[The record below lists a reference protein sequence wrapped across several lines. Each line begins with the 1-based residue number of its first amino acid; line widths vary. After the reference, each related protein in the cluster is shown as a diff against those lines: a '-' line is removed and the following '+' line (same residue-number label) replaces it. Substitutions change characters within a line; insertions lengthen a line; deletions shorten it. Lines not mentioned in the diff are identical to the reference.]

1 MKNRLRQH
9 PEFAN
14 VWIDTFG
21 VARPE
26 WAIKH
31 PLLQQY
37 FDTEWGRPIYDEQGL
52 FERLSLEGFQ
62 AGLSWLTALKKRPA
76 FRSAFANFDPDIVS
90 QFSENDIDELMKNA
104 GIVRNA
110 QKIRAV
116 IHNAQATVALRSSG
130 GLSQLIWSYQTTQP
144 LALDSAGNPPTQTAD
159 SAALAKKLKHRGFRF
174 VGATTVFAMLEAIGV
189 VNTFPFRKPHNL
201 PMYFRGD

>member
-1 MKNRLRQH
+1 MVAMGSTAVALRPRATYWRWSEVKNRMRQH

-14 VWIDTFG
+14 VWIDTYV
-21 VARPE
+21 VARTE

-37 FDTEWGRPIYDEQGL
+37 CDTEWGRPIYDEQGL

-62 AGLSWLTALKKRPA
+62 AGLSWLTVLKKRPA

-104 GIVRNA
+104 GIVR
-110 QKIRAV
+110 
-116 IHNAQATVALRSSG
+116 
-130 GLSQLIWSYQTTQP
+130 
-144 LALDSAGNPPTQTAD
+144 
-159 SAALAKKLKHRGFRF
+159 
-174 VGATTVFAMLEAIGV
+174 
-189 VNTFPFRKPHNL
+189 
-201 PMYFRGD
+201 

>member
-1 MKNRLRQH
+1 
-9 PEFAN
+9 
-14 VWIDTFG
+14 
-21 VARPE
+21 ARPE

-37 FDTEWGRPIYDEQGL
+37 FDTEWGRPVYDEQGL

-104 GIVRNA
+104 GIVSVA

-116 IHNAQATVALRSSG
+116 IHYDQSTVALVSSG
-130 GLSQLIWSYQTTQP
+130 GLSQLIWSYHTTQP
-144 LALDSAGNPPTQTAD
+144 LALDSAGNPPTQSAD
-159 SAALAKKLKHRGFRF
+159 SAALAKKLKHR
-174 VGATTVFAMLEAIGV
+174 
-189 VNTFPFRKPHNL
+189 
-201 PMYFRGD
+201 

>member
-1 MKNRLRQH
+1 SEVKNRLRQH

-37 FDTEWGRPIYDEQGL
+37 FDTEWGRPVYDEQGL

-62 AGLSWLTALKKRPA
+62 AGLSWLTILKKRPA
-76 FRSAFANFDPDIVS
+76 FREAFANFAPEVVAGYTQADVDV
-90 QFSENDIDELMKNA
+90 LMANPA
-104 GIVRNA
+104 IVRNR
-110 QKIRAV
+110 QKVHAV
-116 IHNAQATVALRSSG
+116 INNAQAVIELRDDG
-130 GLSQLIWSYQTTQP
+130 GLSELIWSYRSAHEP
-144 LALDSAGNPPTQTAD
+144 ILDAAGNPPSQ
-159 SAALAKKLKHRGFRF
+159 SPESVALAK
-174 VGATTVFAMLEAIGV
+174 
-189 VNTFPFRKPHNL
+189 
-201 PMYFRGD
+201 D